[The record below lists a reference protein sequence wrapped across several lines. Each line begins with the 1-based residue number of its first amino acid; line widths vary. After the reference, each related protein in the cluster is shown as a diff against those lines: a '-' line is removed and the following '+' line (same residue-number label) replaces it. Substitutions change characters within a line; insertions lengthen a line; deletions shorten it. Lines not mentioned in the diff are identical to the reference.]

1 MDKISGEKVTKNIYK
16 CPDGKYRW
24 IYELNM
30 LKNPMI
36 ALTILK
42 VLGIVFIAITIFEL
56 LIEVFDGDVSGWIKD
71 FLLTPQFL
79 ILPGILLG
87 LTLLGYFITAAVYGF
102 KYIVL
107 FEMDKEG
114 IAHKQLP
121 RQFKKAEALGWL
133 AAMAGAAAGNMI
145 AMGSG
150 IMATSK
156 DMSLSNF
163 GLVKKVRKRKNFNAI
178 ELFEPMEHNQIYAES
193 EDFDFVWDYISS
205 RCKKAEIKY

>member
-1 MDKISGEKVTKNIYK
+1 MEKIKGDKVTKNIYR

-42 VLGIVFIAITIFEL
+42 ILVIVFIAITIFEL
-56 LIEVFDGDVSGWIKD
+56 LIEVFDGNVSVWVKD
-71 FLLTPQFL
+71 FLLTPEFL

-87 LTLLGYFITAAVYGF
+87 LSLIGYFVTATIYGF

-107 FEMDKEG
+107 FEMDEEG

-150 IMATSK
+150 ILATSK
-156 DMSLSNF
+156 DMSLSDF
-163 GLVKKVRKRKNFNAI
+163 EQVKKVRKHKRFNAI
-178 ELFEPMEHNQIYAES
+178 ELSEPMEHNQIYAEK
-193 EDFDFVWDYISS
+193 EDFDFVWEYISM
-205 RCKKAEIKY
+205 RCKNAEIK

>member
-16 CPDGKYRW
+16 CPDRKYRW

-71 FLLTPQFL
+71 FLLTPQFF

-107 FEMDKEG
+107 FEMNEEG